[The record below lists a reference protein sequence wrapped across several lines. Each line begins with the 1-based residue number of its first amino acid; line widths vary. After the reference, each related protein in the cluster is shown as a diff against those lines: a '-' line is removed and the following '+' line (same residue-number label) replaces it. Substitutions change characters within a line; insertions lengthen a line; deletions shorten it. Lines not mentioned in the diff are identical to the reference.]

1 MFYSKVILIFF
12 FVVGDLIN
20 EPLGKE
26 YICDTI
32 NLYAETSKQH
42 PDNFM
47 DLESSSYGK
56 DDLIDH
62 HASASGSTSNEPI
75 NQQVEKDIETNRKLN
90 PSLGGSQSSNMPQT
104 EFERKPYLD
113 NQPLPKS
120 QSDPT

>member
-1 MFYSKVILIFF
+1 
-12 FVVGDLIN
+12 
-20 EPLGKE
+20 
-26 YICDTI
+26 
-32 NLYAETSKQH
+32 
-42 PDNFM
+42 M

-75 NQQVEKDIETNRKLN
+75 NQQVEKNIETNRKLN